1 MSPVVPGTAMD
12 LDALL
17 ERLSA
22 DRFRAL
28 AGAAARVMLPLR
40 EAVVNGIIE
49 SAVLPSLPALRALT
63 LVFHEGNRIDVL
75 VASSRLW
82 WMPSVTVSL
91 EIEPDVVM
99 QPSPMV
105 RLRLLPTG
113 IVGRLGPLAVP
124 WKDALPK
131 GVRLDNRTVEVDL
144 QALLAGRDRWGLLTL
159 LRQARVT
166 TTASVMWV
174 EATLDVPEPP
184 PTDSSNIA
192 VP

>member
-144 QALLAGRDRWGLLTL
+144 QALLAGRDRWGLLAL

>member
-1 MSPVVPGTAMD
+1 MD